1 MVEQWGSGVRR
12 MTDAC
17 LAAGLREPEFE
28 EIATH
33 FRVTVRAATSVLST
47 RGREGSASRK
57 RIDAR
62 DSTALAFLAEHSGAG
77 GVSTSAIA
85 KHLGVTSRTARTLL
99 AGLIARNLAVAVGA
113 SANDP
118 QRRYFRSGDEPRSIP
133 DP

>member
-1 MVEQWGSGVRR
+1 

-17 LAAGLREPEFE
+17 LAAGLPEPEFE

-33 FRVTVRAATSVLST
+33 FRVTVRATTSVLS
-47 RGREGSASRK
+47 GREASASSK
-57 RIDAR
+57 HINAR
-62 DSTALAFLAEHSGAG
+62 ESAALAFLVEHSGTG
-77 GVSTSAIA
+77 GASTNEVA

-113 SANDP
+113 SPNDP
-118 QRRYFRSGDEPRSIP
+118 QRRYFRVGDEPRPVP

>member
-33 FRVTVRAATSVLST
+33 FRVTIRAATSTLSGR
-47 RGREGSASRK
+47 RGEASASSK

-62 DSTALAFLAEHSGAG
+62 DSAALAFLAEHSETGGA
-77 GVSTSAIA
+77 STSEIA

-118 QRRYFRSGDEPRSIP
+118 QRRYFRGGDEPKSVP
-133 DP
+133 DL